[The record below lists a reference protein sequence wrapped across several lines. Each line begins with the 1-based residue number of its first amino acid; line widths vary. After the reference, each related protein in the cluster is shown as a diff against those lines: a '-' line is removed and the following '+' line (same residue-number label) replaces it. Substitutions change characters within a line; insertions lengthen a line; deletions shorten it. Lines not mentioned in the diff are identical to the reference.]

1 SADEDLRTVLG
12 RLLTSQEQL
21 VADVSLLQQTVS
33 AILAMLH
40 HSPPPPQPPQ
50 AHTQQQQQQQQQGP
64 PRPTSAVP
72 RPLSAMAQPNSPG
85 RTLGG
90 MLPTLASI
98 VSPLAQPADQASA
111 GALEPPK
118 VPYSYGRERARAT
131 SGSDAGTTS
140 FDAAAS
146 GNSSA
151 SRPPAHRRTIYEY
164 HPADT
169 SSAAASYYTAGPQ
182 RSTVSWQTQTQAQ
195 AQLQAPDSHP
205 PPQPQGLAASR
216 LPPPAASAFS
226 SHGRSQL
233 HRPHQ
238 HRMPPPQQ
246 QHQQLIAKPTTPL
259 STGLAMAPMHHG
271 DYNYAKNPH
280 NAPPLRFPHPAH
292 VQYSSPAAAAAGPPS
307 SAVHA
312 EQTPAA
318 SAMTESPSAG
328 SAALQSHPHHHRQ
341 FASLPGGSGGVP
353 RAYGGLASDTMHKV
367 EKNRFQANIR
377 AFVDQHFMSA
387 TNLRWDYQQ
396 SFKAPHNAEATQQ
409 MVEAFRAVNGNAY
422 ERVEHGLG
430 VYFSSLKAKHR
441 TTEDKAMLKQQR
453 DRRRA
458 RRIKKAAGRRK
469 VFDRAQ
475 YPFLPADIDAQ
486 LCFVP
491 LAMSP
496 EHTDDDG
503 EVKVGAL
510 PWRLEMYANL
520 FHHLDTLRPK
530 RTPRHLHP
538 SLCDS
543 SAPAPDIPRFMID
556 QAYLAMGHTHPDPD
570 PDDDDDDDDDDDND
584 DDDHTDH
591 PGDLEGDVEMDSSSD
606 GYHAPSA

>member
-1 SADEDLRTVLG
+1 
-12 RLLTSQEQL
+12 
-21 VADVSLLQQTVS
+21 
-33 AILAMLH
+33 
-40 HSPPPPQPPQ
+40 
-50 AHTQQQQQQQQQGP
+50 
-64 PRPTSAVP
+64 
-72 RPLSAMAQPNSPG
+72 
-85 RTLGG
+85 
-90 MLPTLASI
+90 
-98 VSPLAQPADQASA
+98 
-111 GALEPPK
+111 
-118 VPYSYGRERARAT
+118 
-131 SGSDAGTTS
+131 GSDAGTTS

-292 VQYSSPAAAAAGPPS
+292 VQYSSPAAAAAGPVSPRRMQPS

-312 EQTPAA
+312 EQSLALPPIMRSPVVARSHDPSEQYSPAPTRKAGSAQYYPVVSLAAGMVGDATAPAKPLAADGRTPAA

-475 YPFLPADIDAQ
+475 YP
-486 LCFVP
+486 
-491 LAMSP
+491 
-496 EHTDDDG
+496 
-503 EVKVGAL
+503 
-510 PWRLEMYANL
+510 
-520 FHHLDTLRPK
+520 
-530 RTPRHLHP
+530 
-538 SLCDS
+538 
-543 SAPAPDIPRFMID
+543 
-556 QAYLAMGHTHPDPD
+556 
-570 PDDDDDDDDDDDND
+570 
-584 DDDHTDH
+584 
-591 PGDLEGDVEMDSSSD
+591 
-606 GYHAPSA
+606 